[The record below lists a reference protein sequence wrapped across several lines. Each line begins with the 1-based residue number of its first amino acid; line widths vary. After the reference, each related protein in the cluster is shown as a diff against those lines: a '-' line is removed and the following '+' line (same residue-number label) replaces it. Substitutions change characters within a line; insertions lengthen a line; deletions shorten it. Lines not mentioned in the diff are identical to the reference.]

1 MLRPLALALLLAVAP
16 SLPRAASAASALAS
30 TTSASPLPPQP
41 AGVAWPTRG
50 WSNGALPA
58 GADHAALETAAA
70 KLFLPVGRGGVPDT
84 RALLAVSGGRIVF
97 ERYANGFGPA
107 SRFRSWSMAKSVTQ
121 CLVGLLVAEGR
132 LALDAPASVPAWHA
146 QPGDPRAALTLRH
159 LLQMSSGLDNAD
171 GGDEP
176 DSFVAKLLFGARA
189 KDSDAIATRVD
200 LAHEPGSHWAYSTA
214 TSQILSGI
222 VARTVGGGREGVRGY
237 VERSLTSNLGITS
250 LVLEFDASETP
261 LGGAYVWANAHD
273 WARLGLLYLRD
284 GRWEGRRVLP
294 EGWVDFTRT
303 PAPAANNGS
312 YGAHFWISRDPG
324 PEQWRTLAAD
334 IDAFEMNGNAG
345 QFVVIVPDRDLVVV
359 RLGEMHVATWP
370 ELNAQLAELIRAF
383 PPRRPATP

>member
-1 MLRPLALALLLAVAP
+1 MARRLALALLLAL
-16 SLPRAASAASALAS
+16 LPRAAGAASAL
-30 TTSASPLPPQP
+30 PLQPP
-41 AGVAWPTRG
+41 GVAWPTRG
-50 WSNGALPA
+50 WSDGPLPA
-58 GADHAALETAAA
+58 GVDHGALESALG

-84 RALLAVSGGRIVF
+84 RALLAVAGGRVVL
-97 ERYANGFGPA
+97 ERYADGFGAA

-132 LALDAPASVPAWHA
+132 LALDAPAPVPAW
-146 QPGDPRAALTLRH
+146 QRPGDPRAALTLRQ

-171 GGDEP
+171 GGDEA
-176 DSFVAKLLFGARA
+176 DSFAAKLLFGTPA
-189 KDSDAIATRVD
+189 KDTDAYATRVD
-200 LAHEPGSHWAYSTA
+200 LAYEPGSHWAYSTA

-222 VARTVGGGREGVRGY
+222 VARTVGGGREGVHAF
-237 VERSLTSNLGITS
+237 VERALVQPLGATS
-250 LVLEFDASETP
+250 LVLEFDASGTP
-261 LGGAYVWANAHD
+261 LGGAYVWANARD

-284 GRWEGRRVLP
+284 GRWEERRLLP

-312 YGAHFWISRDPG
+312 YGAHFWLTTDPG
-324 PEQWRTLAAD
+324 PEQWRSLAAG

-359 RLGEMHVATWP
+359 RLGEMHVSTWP

-383 PPRRPATP
+383 PTEAP